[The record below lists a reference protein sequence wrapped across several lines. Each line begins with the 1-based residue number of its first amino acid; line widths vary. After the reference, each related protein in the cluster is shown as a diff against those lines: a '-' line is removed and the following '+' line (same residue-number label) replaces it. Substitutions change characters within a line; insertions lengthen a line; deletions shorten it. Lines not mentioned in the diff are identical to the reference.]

1 MEAELKAM
9 LASLERT
16 GYCQWMRSEGV
27 PVVEG
32 FSVEDVRELK
42 IAPWPRIG
50 GNGAFVNLYGMEGQ
64 TGMYVAEIPPGS
76 ALHPERHLYE
86 EMICILAG
94 HGATEIWQEGGKKRI
109 FEWGPFSLFAPPLN
123 SWHRLINGGRE
134 SVRLIGVTTAPVAM
148 DFYRNPE
155 FIFNC
160 PYTFGERFASEENY
174 FATSQKFYAIGMQSV
189 WETNFIPDAKEVKV
203 RDDLY
208 VKGTEVGM
216 VQFETSKNAL
226 IGHVADWPTGL
237 YHKAHYHGAGA
248 VIVILKSEG
257 YTLLWPKE
265 IGTRPYAIGRGDDV
279 AEVRWREGS
288 VLSPPSGWFHQHF
301 NIGKKAARQLALRF
315 GSRLYPI
322 GLHQAAKKKTDGV
335 YISVKEGGTMI
346 EYEDED
352 PEIRRRFESNLQRVG
367 TPLRME
373 PARSFL

>member
-42 IAPWPRIG
+42 LAPWPRTG
-50 GNGAFVNLYGMEGQ
+50 GTGVFVNLYGMEGQ
-64 TGMYVAEIPPGS
+64 TGMYVAEIPPGG
-76 ALHPERHLYE
+76 ALNPERHLYE
-86 EMICILAG
+86 EMICILSG

-123 SWHRLINGGRE
+123 SWHRLINGARE
-134 SVRLIGVTTAPVAM
+134 SVRLIGVTTAPIAM

-160 PYTFGERFASEENY
+160 PYTFSERFASEEDY
-174 FATSQKFYAIGMQSV
+174 FTSSQNFYAIGMQSI
-189 WETNFIPDAKEVKV
+189 WETNFIPDAKEIKV

-265 IGTRPYAIGRGDDV
+265 IGTQPYASGRADEV
-279 AEVRWREGS
+279 AELCWREGS

-301 NIGKKAARQLALRF
+301 NIGKEAARQLALRF
-315 GSRLYPI
+315 GSRLHPI

-335 YISVKEGGTMI
+335 YISVKQTGTMI

-352 PEIRRRFESNLQRVG
+352 PEIRRRFEANLKQVG

-373 PARSFL
+373 PSDSR

>member
-1 MEAELKAM
+1 MESELKEM

-16 GYCQWMRSEGV
+16 GYCQWMKSEGV
-27 PVVEG
+27 PIVEG

-42 IAPWPRIG
+42 LSPWRRLG
-50 GNGAFVNLYGMEGQ
+50 GNGAFVHLYGMEGQ
-64 TGMYVAEIPPGS
+64 TGMYVAEIPPGG
-76 ALHPERHLYE
+76 ALNPEQHLYE

-94 HGATEIWQEGGKKRI
+94 HGATEIWQEGGQKRL

-123 SWHRLINGGRE
+123 SWHRLVNGGRE
-134 SVRLIGVTTAPVAM
+134 PVRLMAVTTAPIAM

-160 PYTFGERFASEENY
+160 PFNFTDRFHGEDNF
-174 FATSQKFYAIGMQSV
+174 FATGQNFYAVGLQSI

-203 RDDLY
+203 QDDLY

-216 VQFETSKNAL
+216 VQFETSKNSL

-237 YHKAHYHGAGA
+237 YHKAHYHGGGA
-248 VIVILKSEG
+248 VIVILKSAG

-265 IGTRPYAIGRGDDV
+265 SGTQPYATGRGE
-279 AEVRWREGS
+279 EVVELRWREGS
-288 VLSPPSGWFHQHF
+288 VLSPPGGWFHQHF
-301 NIGKKAARQLALRF
+301 NIGKEAARQLALRF
-315 GSRLYPI
+315 GSRLFPI

-335 YISVKEGGTMI
+335 YISVKKGGTMI

-352 PEIRRRFESNLQRVG
+352 VEIRRRFEANLKRLG
-367 TPLRME
+367 TPLRMA
-373 PARSFL
+373 P

>member
-1 MEAELKAM
+1 MESELKEM
-9 LASLERT
+9 LASLDRT
-16 GYCQWMRSEGV
+16 GYCQWMKSEGV
-27 PVVEG
+27 PIVEG
-32 FSVEDVRELK
+32 FSVEDVRELQLS
-42 IAPWPRIG
+42 PWRRLG
-50 GNGAFVNLYGMEGQ
+50 GSGAFVHLYGMEGQ
-64 TGMYVAEIPPGS
+64 TGMYVAEIPPGG
-76 ALHPERHLYE
+76 ALNPERHLYE

-94 HGATEIWQEGGKKRI
+94 HGATEIWQDGGEKRL

-123 SWHRLINGGRE
+123 SWHRLVNGGRE
-134 SVRLIGVTTAPVAM
+134 PVRLMAVTTAPIAM
-148 DFYRNPE
+148 DFYRNAE

-160 PYTFGERFASEENY
+160 PYNFDDRFRGEENY
-174 FATSQKFYAIGMQSV
+174 FASSQNFYAVGLQSI
-189 WETNFIPDAKEVKV
+189 WETNFIADAKEVKV

-216 VQFETSKNAL
+216 VQFETSKNGL

-265 IGTRPYAIGRGDDV
+265 SGTQPYATGRGD
-279 AEVRWREGS
+279 EVVELRWREGS

-301 NIGKKAARQLALRF
+301 NIGKEAARQLALRF
-315 GSRLYPI
+315 GSRLHPI

-335 YISVKEGGTMI
+335 YISVKKGGTMI

-352 PEIRRRFESNLQRVG
+352 AEIRRRFEANLKRVG
-367 TPLRME
+367 TPLRMA
-373 PARSFL
+373 P